1 MKRSTDVLIFEIPTS
16 NGISDKEFSKIIK
29 KLQVFSL
36 LGQNSLYDRHIFN
49 LPGVAHTHPIK
60 KVIQD
65 FFEKEG
71 LIPTFYT
78 IKLYKTNFVP
88 LYDLYDFEN
97 QKWKITSFK
106 D

>member
-1 MKRSTDVLIFEIPTS
+1 MIFEIPTS
-16 NGISDKEFSKIIK
+16 TEISDKEFSKIIE

-36 LGQNSLYDRHIFN
+36 LGQNTLYDRHIFN

-71 LIPTFYT
+71 LIPSFYT
-78 IKLYKTNFVP
+78 IKFYKSNFVP
-88 LYDLYDFEN
+88 LHDLYDYED
-97 QKWKITSFK
+97 QKWKITNFK
-106 D
+106 E